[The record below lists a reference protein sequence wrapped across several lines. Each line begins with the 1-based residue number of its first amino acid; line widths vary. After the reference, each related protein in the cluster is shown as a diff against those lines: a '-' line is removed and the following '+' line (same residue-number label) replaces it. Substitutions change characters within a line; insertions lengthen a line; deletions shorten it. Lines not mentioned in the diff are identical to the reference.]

1 MNKLH
6 FWNLATIL
14 NIRSSIPLA
23 SSGDAQVS
31 KLDEIEHFW
40 YFYKIGAGVCVRYV
54 VIFVTCQDILAD
66 IFNGNSLM
74 VLDTSGI
81 MSLSFNIAKKG

>member
-1 MNKLH
+1 MVTPGEQLGFFKYNGPDLALKQKKSRVLFMNKLH

-31 KLDEIEHFW
+31 KLDEIEHF
-40 YFYKIGAGVCVRYV
+40 
-54 VIFVTCQDILAD
+54 
-66 IFNGNSLM
+66 
-74 VLDTSGI
+74 
-81 MSLSFNIAKKG
+81 